1 MEKLK
6 SKSFS
11 EYYELSARIH
21 VFILLNLYGFG
32 KIAGGQFY
40 RRGKLPAEIADIPL
54 AEVGAYDLAWTFM
67 GYSFGY
73 IFFVGFFQIIGA
85 WCLLWERT
93 KLIGILILMPIL
105 VNIIVF
111 DFIFLP
117 EFDAICSAIIYFIQ
131 LNIVLYLN
139 RERVLRILKIMFESP
154 KKEKSKTIERLK
166 MIGVALLIV
175 ALVFTFEQG
184 CINFFGR

>member
-1 MEKLK
+1 MKNFV
-6 SKSFS
+6 S
-11 EYYELSARIH
+11 YYELAARIH
-21 VFILLNLYGFG
+21 VFILLNLYGIG
-32 KIAGGQFY
+32 KIVGGQFY
-40 RRGKLPAEIADIPL
+40 RRGKLPEDMANLPL

-73 IFFVGFFQIIGA
+73 ILFVGIFQIVGA

-117 EFDAICSAIIYFIQ
+117 KFDAICSAIIYFIQ

-139 RERVLRILKIMFESP
+139 KERVMRILKIMFESP
-154 KKEKSKTIERLK
+154 KGEKNQLKERVK
-166 MIGVALLIV
+166 MIGIALGIV

>member
-1 MEKLK
+1 MKK
-6 SKSFS
+6 FAI
-11 EYYELSARIH
+11 YYELAARIH
-21 VFILLNLYGFG
+21 VFILLNLYGIG

-40 RRGKLPAEIADIPL
+40 RKGKLPAEIADLPL
-54 AEVGAYDLAWTFM
+54 AEVGAFDLAWTFM
-67 GYSFGY
+67 GYSFLY

-117 EFDAICSAIIYFIQ
+117 QYDAICSAVIYFIQ
-131 LNIVLYLN
+131 LNIVLFLN
-139 RERVLRILKIMFESP
+139 KERVIRILKIMFESP
-154 KKEKSKTIERLK
+154 KGEKNKIKERVK
-166 MIGVALLIV
+166 MIGIALVIV
-175 ALVFTFEQG
+175 ALIFAFEQG
-184 CINFFGR
+184 CVNFFGR

>member
-1 MEKLK
+1 MKNFV
-6 SKSFS
+6 S
-11 EYYELSARIH
+11 YYELAARIH
-21 VFILLNLYGFG
+21 VFILLNLYGIG

-40 RRGKLPAEIADIPL
+40 RKGKLPAEIADLPL

-67 GYSFGY
+67 GYSFSY
-73 IFFVGFFQIIGA
+73 ILFIGIFQIIGA

-117 EFDAICSAIIYFIQ
+117 QFDAICSAIIYFIQ
-131 LNIVLYLN
+131 LNIVLFLN
-139 RERVLRILKIMFESP
+139 KERVMRILRIMFESP
-154 KKEKSKTIERLK
+154 EGEKSKIKERVK
-166 MIGVALLIV
+166 MIGGALIIV
-175 ALVFTFEQG
+175 TLVFAFEQS

>member
-1 MEKLK
+1 M
-6 SKSFS
+6 KSFS
-11 EYYELSARIH
+11 KHYELAARIH
-21 VFILLNLYGFG
+21 VFILLNLYGIG
-32 KIAGGQFY
+32 KIVGGQFY
-40 RRGKLPAEIADIPL
+40 RRGELPAEIAELPL

-117 EFDAICSAIIYFIQ
+117 KFDAICSAIIYFVQ

-139 RERVLRILKIMFESP
+139 KERVMRILKIMFESP
-154 KKEKSKTIERLK
+154 KGEVSKTKERVK
-166 MIGVALLIV
+166 MIGVALMIV
-175 ALVFTFEQG
+175 ALVFAFEQG
-184 CINFFGR
+184 CINLFGR